1 MGLTSDVVIV
11 GGGVIGA
18 SVAYHLAVRG
28 AGNVV
33 VLDRA
38 SRPGEGSTG
47 RATGGFRVQFS
58 TAVNVRLSL
67 LARAQLERF
76 ADEVGGDCGYHR
88 AGYLWIA
95 ETQAELAALRA
106 ALAVQR
112 ANGVD
117 DAVEVDPPAIAA
129 LNPALRRTGI
139 AGGTYCPSDGFI
151 RPLQLLDG
159 YRLAAQRLGARF
171 AWEAEVVGLRRG
183 PGGRIVAVRTARGEI
198 AAAVVVNAAGAWAGG
213 VARLA
218 GVDLPVTPLRRQVAV
233 TVPTAALPAAMPM
246 TLFAGDG
253 FHLRERDG
261 RVLLLLP
268 APGAPDPFDAA
279 VDPAWLDAVAALAR
293 LRVPSLAG
301 VLIDPPACW
310 AGLYE
315 MTPDGHAIVGAA
327 PAVANLYFAAGASGH
342 GVMHAPALGRLL
354 AEIILDGAASSLADV
369 AALRPDRFANAG
381 SQVQID
387 QL

>member
-1 MGLTSDVVIV
+1 
-11 GGGVIGA
+11 
-18 SVAYHLAVRG
+18 
-28 AGNVV
+28 
-33 VLDRA
+33 
-38 SRPGEGSTG
+38 
-47 RATGGFRVQFS
+47 
-58 TAVNVRLSL
+58 
-67 LARAQLERF
+67 
-76 ADEVGGDCGYHR
+76 
-88 AGYLWIA
+88 
-95 ETQAELAALRA
+95 
-106 ALAVQR
+106 
-112 ANGVD
+112 
-117 DAVEVDPPAIAA
+117 
-129 LNPALRRTGI
+129 
-139 AGGTYCPSDGFI
+139 
-151 RPLQLLDG
+151 
-159 YRLAAQRLGARF
+159 
-171 AWEAEVVGLRRG
+171 
-183 PGGRIVAVRTARGEI
+183 
-198 AAAVVVNAAGAWAGG
+198 
-213 VARLA
+213 
-218 GVDLPVTPLRRQVAV
+218 LRRQVAV

-301 VLIDPPACW
+301 VPIDPPACW